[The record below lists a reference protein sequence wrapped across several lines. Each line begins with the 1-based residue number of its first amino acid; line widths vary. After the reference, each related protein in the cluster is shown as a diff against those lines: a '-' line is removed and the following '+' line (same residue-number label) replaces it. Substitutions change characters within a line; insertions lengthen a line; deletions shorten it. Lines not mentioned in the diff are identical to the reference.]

1 MSETTFHLMDAATGR
16 FLRQYG
22 DPMYSRTYISVDGDG
37 PAYSTTEIAD
47 IHRLMRLEE
56 GVRSPHDL
64 PAVDHV
70 EDEFYCVAAVKRYGS
85 VVPGGDQVLLST
97 DLMKVD
103 LEDLRTPR
111 IVPSRKYSETA
122 RILLK
127 RYIPESILAGI
138 DTMKPEFLVVNGTT
152 EPISAGEFVLT
163 EDWSATRIGEVVNV
177 TPLPEDWPLAPSN
190 EEEGLVLLLVD
201 YASKASSYRV
211 SELSLQEQA
220 TPSNTPRPL
229 KP

>member
-16 FLRQYG
+16 FLRKYG
-22 DPMYSRTYISVDGDG
+22 GSNARAYLSVDGDG
-37 PAYSTTEIAD
+37 PAYSTTEIVD

-56 GVRSPHDL
+56 GVRSPYDL
-64 PAVDHV
+64 PAIDHV

-85 VVPGGDQVLLST
+85 VVSGGDQVLLST
-97 DLMKVD
+97 DLMKVE

-111 IVPSRKYSETA
+111 VVPSRKFSETA

-138 DTMKPEFLVVNGTT
+138 DTMKPEFLVVNGN
-152 EPISAGEFVLT
+152 EPISTGEFVLT
-163 EDWSATRIGEVVNV
+163 EDWSAARIGEVVHV

-190 EEEGLVLLLVD
+190 EEVGLVLLLVD
-201 YASKASSYRV
+201 YASKASSYRAA
-211 SELSLQEQA
+211 ELSLGEQA
-220 TPSNTPRPL
+220 TPSNAPRPRT
-229 KP
+229 P

>member
-22 DPMYSRTYISVDGDG
+22 DSQHARAYLSVDGDG

-47 IHRLMRLEE
+47 IHRLMRIEE
-56 GVRSPHDL
+56 GVRSPYDL
-64 PAVDHV
+64 PAIDHV
-70 EDEFYCVAAVKRYGS
+70 DDEFYCVAAVKRYGS

-97 DLMKVD
+97 DLMQVE

-111 IVPSRKYSETA
+111 VVPSRKFAETA

-127 RYIPESILAGI
+127 RYIPEDILAGI
-138 DTMKPEFLVVNGTT
+138 DTMKPEFLVVNGNK
-152 EPISAGEFVLT
+152 EPISTGEFVLT
-163 EDWSATRIGEVVNV
+163 ENWSAARIGEVVNV

-190 EEEGLVLLLVD
+190 EEDGLVLLLVD
-201 YASKASSYRV
+201 YASRTSSYRV
-211 SELSLQEQA
+211 AELALDEQH
-220 TPSNTPRPL
+220 TPSNTPPPRTP
-229 KP
+229 